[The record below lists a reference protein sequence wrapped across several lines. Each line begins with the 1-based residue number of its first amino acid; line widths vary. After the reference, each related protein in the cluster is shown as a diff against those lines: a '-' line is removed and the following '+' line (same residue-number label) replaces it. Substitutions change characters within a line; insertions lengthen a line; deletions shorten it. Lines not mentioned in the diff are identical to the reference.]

1 VKHVVPSHREVAKS
15 RGEGV
20 SEEQGLPAGGGA
32 HYDADA
38 GYEHETTRLETA
50 APVERAMTERVL
62 LYAGRRR

>member
-1 VKHVVPSHREVAKS
+1 
-15 RGEGV
+15 V